1 ENAQS
6 RAVRGVARR
15 EDEHRLRQSEFARDC
30 LHRVCFETGRL
41 EHDRQRIADKPRLR
55 EDIEGGEAALHNE
68 ILCEIRV
75 PAKTTMAGA
84 GPAIASCQAGSAA
97 ISFRSSSAPR
107 R

>member
-15 EDEHRLRQSEFARDC
+15 EDEHRLRQSEFAGDC

-55 EDIEGGEAALHNE
+55 EDIEGGEAALH
-68 ILCEIRV
+68 IEIRV

-97 ISFRSSSAPR
+97 ISFRSSSSPR